1 MGAAIVHDVISDRIC
16 RMTIV
21 GPPMCSRVS
30 GPLGR
35 YAAQK
40 DHFLRID
47 LEDFH
52 VSTNAYFPPNGQ
64 LTDLMYIPL
73 QFIHFLWM
81 RFTLYANEVERDWF
95 LLGAKKS

>member
-1 MGAAIVHDVISDRIC
+1 MKRGSFPDKNVLLDTLKQCA
-16 RMTIV
+16 
-21 GPPMCSRVS
+21 
-30 GPLGR
+30 LGR